1 MVLSWKCSR
10 FGPFQFLS
18 RQWQSIQ
25 NIYRITILV
34 IYIIIYTN
42 HIFSNSYQLNFDKKE
57 NNNKSTLITRAY
69 LIWQT
74 DQLFYMILLGENR
87 DTRSVFKRKKYKQQR
102 KRSTTKNV
110 INSFYE
116 FYFLSL
122 ILSSCLVEQTAVANR
137 WKIWSF
143 LWPNNGL

>member
-25 NIYRITILV
+25 IIYIIMILV

-42 HIFSNSYQLNFDKKE
+42 HIFSNSYQLNFDKK
-57 NNNKSTLITRAY
+57 KIIIRAHWLRRAY
-69 LIWQT
+69 LIWQNWSV
-74 DQLFYMILLGENR
+74 ILYDSIGR

-122 ILSSCLVEQTAVANR
+122 ILSSLLSWANSTSQSLEVLVIFVA
-137 WKIWSF
+137 
-143 LWPNNGL
+143 

>member
-1 MVLSWKCSR
+1 M
-10 FGPFQFLS
+10 
-18 RQWQSIQ
+18 
-25 NIYRITILV
+25 ILV

-110 INSFYE
+110 INGFYE

-122 ILSSCLVEQTAVANR
+122 ILSSLL
-137 WKIWSF
+137 S
-143 LWPNNGL
+143 

>member
-25 NIYRITILV
+25 IIYIITILV
-34 IYIIIYTN
+34 VEIL
-42 HIFSNSYQLNFDKKE
+42 FSNSYQLNFDKKE

-74 DQLFYMILLGENR
+74 DQLFYMILLGEILEVYSNVKNINNNGNAQLPR
-87 DTRSVFKRKKYKQQR
+87 MLSTVFM
-102 KRSTTKNV
+102 
-110 INSFYE
+110 SFI
-116 FYFLSL
+116 FFLSFFL
-122 ILSSCLVEQTAVANR
+122 LCLVEQTALANR
-137 WKIWSF
+137 WKFWSF

>member
-1 MVLSWKCSR
+1 M
-10 FGPFQFLS
+10 
-18 RQWQSIQ
+18 
-25 NIYRITILV
+25 ILV

-42 HIFSNSYQLNFDKKE
+42 HIFSKSYQLNFDKKE
-57 NNNKSTLITRAY
+57 NNNKSTLITRAC

-110 INSFYE
+110 INGFYE

-122 ILSSCLVEQTAVANR
+122 ILSSLL
-137 WKIWSF
+137 S
-143 LWPNNGL
+143 